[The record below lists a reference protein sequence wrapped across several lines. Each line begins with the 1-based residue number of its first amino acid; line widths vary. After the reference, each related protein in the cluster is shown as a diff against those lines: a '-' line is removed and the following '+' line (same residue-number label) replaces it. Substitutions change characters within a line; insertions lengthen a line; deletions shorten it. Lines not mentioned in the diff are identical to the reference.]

1 MVGKVNVTRQEFVLL
16 GTITRPH
23 GVKGELKVR
32 PFTAQLENISRYAQ
46 LLLAVDDRAEKKT
59 YTNDQTRVSGTQV
72 ILRLRECTSRE
83 MAELLIGQG
92 VWVRSADL
100 PPVAEG
106 EFYLHTL
113 LGKEVQ
119 TVDGQQ
125 LGLAEQ
131 LLAGSSQDILVVR
144 QGKQEHLIPAV
155 HAFIRS
161 IDSETVTLDL
171 PEGLLDINR

>member
-1 MVGKVNVTRQEFVLL
+1 MVGQVNVAGQEFVLL

-32 PFTAQLENISRYAQ
+32 PFTAELDAIARYPQ
-46 LLLAVDDRAEKKT
+46 LLLAVDERAEKRI
-59 YTNDQTRVSGTQV
+59 YTNEQARVSGTQV
-72 ILRLRECTSRE
+72 ILRLHECSSRDL
-83 MAELLIGQG
+83 AESLVGQG

-100 PPVAEG
+100 PPAAAD

-113 LGKEVQ
+113 LGKAVQ

-125 LGLAEQ
+125 LGVVEQ
-131 LLAGSSQDILVVR
+131 LLTGSSQDILVVR

-155 HAFIRS
+155 RAFICS
-161 IDSETVTLDL
+161 IDSATVTLDL

>member
-1 MVGKVNVTRQEFVLL
+1 MVGQVNVAGQEFVLL

-23 GVKGELKVR
+23 GIKGELKVR
-32 PFTAQLENISRYAQ
+32 PFTAELDSIARYAQ
-46 LLLAVDDRAEKKT
+46 LLLATDEKAVKKT
-59 YTNDQTRVSGTQV
+59 YTNEQARVSGTQV
-72 ILRLRECTSRE
+72 ILRLRECTSRD
-83 MAELLIGQG
+83 MAESLVGQG
-92 VWVRSADL
+92 VWVRSAEL
-100 PPVAEG
+100 PPATAD

-113 LGKEVQ
+113 LGKAVQ

-125 LGLAEQ
+125 LGVAEQ

-144 QGKQEHLIPAV
+144 QGKQDHLIPV
-155 HAFIRS
+155 VRAFICA